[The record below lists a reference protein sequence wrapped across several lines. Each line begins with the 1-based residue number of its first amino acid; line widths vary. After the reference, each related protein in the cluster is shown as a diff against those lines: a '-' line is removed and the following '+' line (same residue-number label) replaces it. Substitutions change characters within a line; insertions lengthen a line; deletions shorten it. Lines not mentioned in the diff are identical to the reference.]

1 MATLVRN
8 GNRSSRRRGTGTTK
22 YDAHQKVLSKTYGA
36 LADLRR
42 ELSDSK
48 AAVAERADILKNF
61 AACPDSQRA
70 WLLLEDYFE
79 KLSLSRKDFAA
90 ADWWPRLLA
99 ARGAARLEELAFL
112 FLRAHRPPPIE
123 LAPHANLGRFA
134 AVEAAAREQR
144 LIQELENWL
153 SPPQAPHF
161 DSPRA
166 ALRVVGEPQPDSEQ
180 PSRYRLGVRFYL
192 MRPRTGEKVRTLQEI
207 LELTTRAAHEQEL
220 FSPDDWEFIQ
230 WLAATHAN
238 RRDGAETAVLSDLEL
253 LHWLAR
259 WGDTSRL
266 ELANSK
272 ESPAGAPK
280 PLQFHG
286 QVAELIPH
294 LEGDSRELSFTHRLT
309 LPGGGI
315 QPLSS
320 VKFFMSQPPLVLADN
335 VFYLLRNAPPAAVLE
350 RWQSQPAV
358 PVYKLSHRLLTHL
371 RRTQA
376 NHGVDWEQLCLA
388 HPAVPQFTFEL
399 LDDTVRLRLLAK
411 SKRDESVWLW
421 NGHEWQRAGVSSGT
435 GVSPVCSNPPCTK
448 PETHGRDARPTKPE
462 ILDDPRLEP
471 ATQWLRQLDWFT
483 PEPGLWVGDAN
494 ENFLGTLARAWPLR
508 PQEAEYLGNPAFH
521 RLFLAPRQLKP
532 RLIVKGSGIDWLAVS
547 AEWEQEGLKL
557 TAADLQ
563 RLASA
568 TSRFVKLPDSGW
580 VELDAAAVQS
590 AHEAMADLGVD
601 GLVSDAQRIGLEHA
615 AHLDEEGLNRFGD
628 SPQAKALREHLK
640 DFKGIPA
647 TELPANVQA
656 ELRPYQKD
664 GFDFLCHLTQIKLGG
679 ILADDMGLGK
689 TLQTLAWLAWL
700 KEVGPG
706 GTGVPLVGPNENQSR
721 RRNQK
726 LTGETPVPLPSLVIC
741 PASVL
746 HNWRREANR
755 FTPHLKVLV
764 LESGAARHNLRK
776 QIPQHDL
783 IVTNYALLRRDQE
796 ELQKFS
802 FRAAIL
808 DEAQFIKNPGAQ
820 VTQSVKQL
828 KSEHRLALTGT
839 PLENRLLDLW
849 SIVDFVQPG
858 YLGNQEHF
866 LETYEPRG
874 AEDAEGA
881 QRIAR
886 RRLSAKLR
894 PLLMRRLKK
903 HVAKDLPDR
912 IEQRRDCELGDE
924 QRKLYLA
931 ELRRSREQVMQ
942 TVAEKGLNKGKIH
955 VLAALTRLRQICCHP
970 KLVGNDSVSGKTE
983 TLFELLDSLLAEGQ
997 KVLVFSQFVQML
1009 ELLEN
1014 ECRERQ
1020 ITTHI
1025 LTGQTKDRQQVV
1037 NAFQADPNAGIFLL
1051 SLRAAG
1057 TGLNLTTASYVV
1069 LYDPWWNPAVE
1080 AQAIDRSH
1088 RIGQTQTVNA
1098 YRLISP
1104 GTVEEKIWELQ
1115 QNKAQTIADVLG
1127 EAGFAR
1133 SLSKTDLEYLFAED

>member
-1 MATLVRN
+1 MIGRQLCLWGGESERQLRMAKTLSRNRN
-8 GNRSSRRRGTGTTK
+8 GSSRNGGNSTQ
-22 YDAHQKVLSKTYGA
+22 YDAHQKVLSQTYGA

-48 AAVAERADILKNF
+48 SAVAGREELLRSF
-61 AACPDSQRA
+61 AVCADSQRA

-79 KLSLSRKDFAA
+79 KLSLSRKDFPAT
-90 ADWWPRLLA
+90 DWWPRLLA
-99 ARGAARLEELAFL
+99 AQGTNRLEELAFL
-112 FLRAHRPPPIE
+112 FLRAHRSPPTE

-134 AVEAAAREQR
+134 EVEEAEQEKK
-144 LIQELENWL
+144 LIKELENWL
-153 SPPQAPHF
+153 FPPRPVHL

-166 ALRVVGEPQPDSEQ
+166 SLRIICQPQSDGEL
-180 PSRYRLGVRFYL
+180 PSHYRLAVQFHL
-192 MRPRTGEKVRTLQEI
+192 LRPRTGEKVRSLQDI
-207 LELTTRAAHEQEL
+207 IELTTRAAHEQEL
-220 FSPDDWEFIQ
+220 FPPNDWEFIQ
-230 WLAATHAN
+230 WLAQTHQH
-238 RRDGAETAVLSDLEL
+238 RPDGDDKLILSDAEL
-253 LHWLAR
+253 MLWLAR
-259 WGDTSRL
+259 WGHTTRL
-266 ELANSK
+266 ESARDQ
-272 ESPAGAPK
+272 K

-286 QVAELIPH
+286 QIAELVPH
-294 LEGDSRELSFTHRLT
+294 LENGSGRDLSFTHRFRMADGQTKALT
-309 LPGGGI
+309 DV
-315 QPLSS
+315 QFFSS
-320 VKFFMSQPPLVLADN
+320 RPPLALADN
-335 VFYLLRNAPPAAVLE
+335 VFYLLRNAPPSSVLE
-350 RWQSQPAV
+350 LWSNKPAV
-358 PVYKLSHRLLTHL
+358 PVRHLSHRLLTHL

-376 NHGVDWEQLCLA
+376 SHGVDWEELCAA
-388 HPAVPQFTFEL
+388 HQARPQFTFEL
-399 LDDTVRLRLLAK
+399 LDESVRLRLMAT
-411 SKRDESVWLW
+411 SQRDESLWLW
-421 NGHEWQRAGVSSGT
+421 NGHEWQRE
-435 GVSPVCSNPPCTK
+435 K
-448 PETHGRDARPTKPE
+448 PGKRTSDKPE

-471 ATQWLRQLDWFT
+471 ATIWLRKLDWFT

-494 ENFLGTLARAWPLR
+494 ENFLGTLARAWADR
-508 PQEAEYLGNPAFH
+508 PNEADYLGNPAFQ
-521 RLFLAPRQLKP
+521 RLFLAPRQLRP
-532 RLIVKGSGIDWLAVS
+532 RLIVKGSGIDWLSVS
-547 AEWEQEGLKL
+547 AEWEYEGMKL

-563 RLASA
+563 RLSVS

-580 VELDAAAVQS
+580 VELDTTAVQS

-601 GLVSDAQRIGLEHA
+601 GLVPVAQRIGLEQA
-615 AHLDEEGLNRFGD
+615 AHLDEEGLKRFAD
-628 SPQAKALREHLK
+628 SPQARALREQLK
-640 DFKGIPA
+640 NFKGIPA
-647 TELPANVQA
+647 SDIPETIQA

-664 GFDFLCHLTQIKLGG
+664 GFDFLCHLTQVRLGG

-689 TLQTLAWLAWL
+689 TLQTLTWIAWHRDQNRKNA
-700 KEVGPG
+700 K
-706 GTGVPLVGPNENQSR
+706 
-721 RRNQK
+721 
-726 LTGETPVPLPSLVIC
+726 PSLVIC

-755 FTPHLKVLV
+755 FAPHLKVLV
-764 LESGAARHNLRK
+764 LESGAARHVLRK
-776 QIPQHDL
+776 QIPQNDI
-783 IVTNYALLRRDQE
+783 IVTNYALLRRDLE

-802 FRAAIL
+802 FKSIIL

-849 SIVDFVQPG
+849 SIVDFVQPS
-858 YLGNQEHF
+858 YLGTQEHF

-874 AEDAEGA
+874 VENVESAG
-881 QRIAR
+881 RIAR

-894 PLLMRRLKK
+894 PLLLRRLKK

-912 IEQRRDCELGDE
+912 IEQRRDCQLGDE

-931 ELRRSREQVMQ
+931 ELRRSRDQVMQ
-942 TVAEKGLNKGKIH
+942 AVAEKGINKSKMH

-970 KLVGNDSVSGKTE
+970 RLVGNDSVSGKTE
-983 TLFELLDSLLAEGQ
+983 TLFELLDSLMAEGQ

-1009 ELLEN
+1009 ELLEK

-1020 ITTHI
+1020 ISTHI

-1037 NAFQADPNAGIFLL
+1037 SAFQDDPNPAVFLL

-1057 TGLNLTTASYVV
+1057 TGLNLTNASYVV

-1115 QNKAQTIADVLG
+1115 QSKAKTIADVLG
-1127 EAGFAR
+1127 EEGFAR
-1133 SLSKTDLEYLFAED
+1133 SLSKTDLEYLFSED